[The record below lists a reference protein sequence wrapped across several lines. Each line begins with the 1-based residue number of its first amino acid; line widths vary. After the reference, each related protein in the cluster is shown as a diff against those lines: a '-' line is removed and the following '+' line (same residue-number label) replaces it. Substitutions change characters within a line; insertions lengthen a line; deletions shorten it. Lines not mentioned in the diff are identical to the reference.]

1 MTLLHPNFDPLI
13 ISRMS
18 LLFFVLLMTVL
29 FQVFKQNSNDNVLIL
44 SHFALSLG
52 FLLSFFQIL
61 FRDKIQNIKGFYIVH
76 LFLDAVIL
84 TLCVYSFSARENI
97 FSLLYLIYILMAAFL
112 LYRQGAFFSVLFSC
126 LCFAF
131 IVSNAVQTFP
141 SPIFSWFLYS
151 FVFISFGIL
160 GGVFSLEILKTR
172 LKIKELQTQA
182 KQNEKLAAIGQ
193 LAAGI
198 AHEIRNP
205 LASMSASL
213 QLLKDVENQNMN
225 VQENKKL
232 MSITLKEIDRLNGLV
247 TEFLEYVKPSQIKF
261 EKVDLSHILSE
272 IAAAPLV
279 EKKVPITVINKI
291 KPQVYCTASPEKIK
305 QIVWNLVI
313 NAAQAMQKEGTIEL
327 GCLENEDDKS
337 FVKFYVADTG
347 IGMSDKTLSHIFE
360 PFFTT
365 KDKGTGLGLA
375 TVYKVVEAMH
385 GKILV
390 TSELGVGTRFEVL
403 IPKA

>member
-1 MTLLHPNFDPLI
+1 
-13 ISRMS
+13 MS
-18 LLFFVLLMTVL
+18 LLFFVLFMTIL
-29 FQVFKQNSNDNVLIL
+29 FQVFKQNSSDNVLIL
-44 SHFALSLG
+44 SQLALSVG
-52 FLLSFFQIL
+52 FLLSFFQII
-61 FRDKIQNIKGFYIVH
+61 FKEKIQNLKGFYILH
-76 LFLDAVIL
+76 LFLDAVVL
-84 TLCVYSFSARENI
+84 TLCVYSFSGRENI

-126 LCFAF
+126 LCFSF

-172 LKIKELQTQA
+172 IKIKELQTQA

-213 QLLKDVENQNMN
+213 QLLKDVENANVN

-261 EKVDLSHILSE
+261 EKVDLSQILLE
-272 IAAAPLV
+272 IAEAPLP
-279 EKKVPITVINKI
+279 EKKVPITIINKI
-291 KPQVYCTASPEKIK
+291 QTNIFCIASPEKIK
-305 QIVWNLVI
+305 QIVLNLVI
-313 NAAQAMQKEGTIEL
+313 NAAQAMIKEGTIEI
-327 GCLENEDDKS
+327 GCLEDDDKN

-390 TSELGVGTRFEVL
+390 TSELNVGTRFEVL